1 VVEVALRRDDRSVVE
16 IDEDETER
24 VLTVVAAVDVAKASG
39 MVCVRC
45 PHPSIEGRR
54 TSRVWEVDSTTNAIL
69 ALGDDLVAF
78 GVERVVLEST
88 SDYWRPFF
96 YLLEAAG
103 LTVWLVNA
111 RDVKQVTGRPK
122 TDKLDAVWLA
132 KLAERGM
139 LRPSFVPPR
148 EIRALRDYT
157 RLRTELVEERSRHK
171 QRLEELLEDA
181 LIKLSSVAADLL
193 GMSARAMV
201 EALIAGERDPQALAD
216 LARGRLSVK
225 RPALLEALN
234 GRFDDHHAD
243 LARLLLDQI
252 DACSEKVDRLSVRI
266 EQLVAE
272 LPEPS
277 PPDGRAPRLVPDSDV
292 PVDRDPD
299 AHRLTTVERLDE
311 IPGIAE
317 RAAQII
323 IAEIGLDMGRF
334 PTPAHLVSWA
344 KLSPQT
350 IQSGPKVKAGT
361 TGKGNRYLKGVLG
374 EVATAAAKTDTFLGA
389 RYRRLVR
396 RRGRQRAL
404 VAVARSIL
412 VIVWHLLND
421 PDARYTD
428 LGADYYTARL
438 DPDRKTRDLVRQLH
452 ALGHVVTLTPAA

>member
-1 VVEVALRRDDRSVVE
+1 MEVPLKSISHEVEE
-16 IDEDETER
+16 IDIDEAER
-24 VLTVVAAVDVAKASG
+24 ILSVAGAIDVAKASG
-39 MVCVRC
+39 MVCVRR

-54 TSRVWEVDSTTNAIL
+54 TSRVWVTPSTTNSIL
-69 ALGDDLVAF
+69 ALAEDLVAL

-103 LTVWLVNA
+103 LSVWLVNA

-132 KLAERGM
+132 KLNERGM

-171 QRLEELLEDA
+171 QRLEKLLEDA
-181 LIKLSSVAADLL
+181 LIKLSSVATDLL
-193 GMSARAMV
+193 GMSSRAMI
-201 EALIAGERDPQALAD
+201 EALIAGERDPLALAE
-216 LARGRLSVK
+216 LARGKLTAK
-225 RPALLEALN
+225 RAALLEALN
-234 GRFDDHHAD
+234 GRFDEHHAD
-243 LARLLLDQI
+243 LAQLLLDQI
-252 DACSEKVDRLSVRI
+252 DACTDKVDRLTTRI
-266 EQLVAE
+266 GQLVAE
-272 LPEPS
+272 REPR
-277 PPDGRAPRLVPDSDV
+277 PTLASDV
-292 PVDRDPD
+292 PVEHDPD
-299 AHRLTTVERLDE
+299 ARRLSTVERLDE
-311 IPGIAE
+311 VPGIAE

-323 IAEIGLDMGRF
+323 IAEVGLDMSQF

-350 IQSGPKVKAGT
+350 IQSGPKVKAGK

-374 EVATAAAKTDTFLGA
+374 EVATAAAKTDTFLGE

-421 PDARYTD
+421 PDARYVD
-428 LGADYYTARL
+428 LGPDYYTNRL
-438 DPDRKTRDLVRQLH
+438 DPDRKTRDLLRQLH
-452 ALGHVVTLTPAA
+452 ALGHTVTLTPAA

>member
-1 VVEVALRRDDRSVVE
+1 MRQRSNDVEE
-16 IDEDETER
+16 IDSDETER
-24 VLTVVAAVDVAKASG
+24 ILTVAAAVDVAKASG
-39 MVCVRC
+39 MVCVRR

-54 TSRVWEVDSTTNAIL
+54 SSRVWDVESTTSSIL
-69 ALGDDLVAF
+69 ALGDDLVAI

-122 TDKLDAVWLA
+122 TDRLDAVWLA
-132 KLAERGM
+132 KLNERGM

-171 QRLEELLEDA
+171 QRLEKLLEDA
-181 LIKLSSVAADLL
+181 LIKLSSVATDLL
-193 GMSARAMV
+193 GVSARAMI
-201 EALIAGERDPQALAD
+201 EALIAGERDPKVLAD
-216 LARGRLSVK
+216 LARGKLKAK
-225 RPALLEALN
+225 RARLLEALN

-252 DACSEKVDRLSVRI
+252 DACSDKIDRLTARI

-272 LPEPS
+272 LPEPQ
-277 PPDGRAPRLVPDSDV
+277 PPTDREPRRSATSDV
-292 PVDRDPD
+292 PVEHDPA

-311 IPGIAE
+311 VPGIAE

-323 IAEIGLDMGRF
+323 IAEIGLDMGQF

-350 IQSGPKVKAGT
+350 IQSGPKTKAGK

-374 EVATAAAKTDTFLGA
+374 EVATAAAKTDTFLGE

-396 RRGRQRAL
+396 RRGNQRAL

-421 PDARYTD
+421 PDARYID
-428 LGADYYTARL
+428 LGSDYYANRL
-438 DPDRKTRDLVRQLH
+438 DPDRKTRDLVRQLQ
-452 ALGHVVTLTPAA
+452 ALGHQVTLNPAA

>member
-1 VVEVALRRDDRSVVE
+1 MAMLRAGVVEE
-16 IDEDETER
+16 IDSDDTEQILS
-24 VLTVVAAVDVAKASG
+24 VAAAVDVAKASG
-39 MVCVRC
+39 MVCVRH
-45 PHPSIEGRR
+45 PHPTVEGRR
-54 TSRVWEVDSTTNAIL
+54 TSKVWEVDSTTNSIL
-69 ALGDDLVAF
+69 ELGDRLVAL

-96 YLLEAAG
+96 YLLETAG
-103 LTVWLVNA
+103 LTVWLINA

-132 KLAERGM
+132 KLNERGM

-171 QRLEELLEDA
+171 QRLEKLLEDA
-181 LIKLSSVAADLL
+181 LIKLSSVATDLL
-193 GMSARAMV
+193 GVSSRAMI
-201 EALIAGERDPQALAD
+201 EALIAGERDPKVLAG
-216 LARGRLSVK
+216 LARGRMTKK
-225 RPALLEALN
+225 RAELTEALT

-243 LARLLLDQI
+243 LARVLLDQI
-252 DACSEKVDRLSVRI
+252 DTCTDKIDRLTSRI
-266 EQLVAE
+266 EILVAE
-272 LPEPS
+272 LPEP
-277 PPDGRAPRLVPDSDV
+277 PPPADREPVSSNDV
-292 PVDRDPD
+292 PVEHDPD
-299 AHRLTTVERLDE
+299 ARRLTTVERLDE

-323 IAEIGLDMGRF
+323 IAEIGLDMAQF

-350 IQSGPKVKAGT
+350 IQSGPKTKAGK

-374 EVATAAAKTDTFLGA
+374 EVATAAAKTDTFLGE

-396 RRGRQRAL
+396 RRGKQRAL

-421 PDARYTD
+421 PDARYVD
-428 LGADYYTARL
+428 LGSDYYTKRL
-438 DPDRKTRDLVRQLH
+438 DPDRKTRDLVRQLQ
-452 ALGHVVTLTPAA
+452 ALGHNVSLAPAA